1 MYQGM
6 EYKVN
11 IREMQKA
18 DIPQAAEVLGKAY
31 ATTPPILAVY
41 GDSTAALRFQNII
54 KGGFKSPKGRCF
66 VAELDDRIVGGMRI
80 LKSPDCYAFSFKLI
94 PSVLS
99 ATRGLGPLIRLMK
112 MIGAWRRK
120 HDTKQLHWHLQ
131 FLGVAPDFQG
141 KGIGSKM
148 MVFYCDIVDRDMIEA
163 YHETATPE
171 NVPFYERFGFK
182 VVGEETING
191 VKNWYML
198 RPAKSTK

>member
-1 MYQGM
+1 M

-18 DIPQAAEVLGKAY
+18 DIPYAVEAVGKAF
-31 ATTPPILAVY
+31 ATTPAVLPMY
-41 GDSTAALRFQNII
+41 SGNPTAALRFQNLR
-54 KGGFKSPKGRCF
+54 KVVFKSPTGRCF

-80 LKSPDCYAFSFKLI
+80 VKSPDCYAFSLKLI
-94 PSVLS
+94 PAALS
-99 ATRGLGPLIRLMK
+99 AARGLGPLMRLMK
-112 MIGAWRRK
+112 MLDAFRK
-120 HDTKQLHWHLQ
+120 HDPKQPHWHLL

-141 KGIGSKM
+141 KGIGNKM

-191 VKNWYML
+191 VKNCYML
-198 RPAKSTK
+198 RPAKSAK